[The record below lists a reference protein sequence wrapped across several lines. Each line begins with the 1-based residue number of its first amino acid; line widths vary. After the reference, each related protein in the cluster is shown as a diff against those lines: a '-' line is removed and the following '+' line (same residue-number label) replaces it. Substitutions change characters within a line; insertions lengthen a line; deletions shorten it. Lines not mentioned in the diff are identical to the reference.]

1 MNRNPTPGAMNT
13 LYKDLRTNIGLMR
26 AAAASTIIKQPQQ
39 PNTAGPHVY
48 IQQLLQRQQQTEQ
61 LQQQSRST
69 GGVRRS
75 NNGAP
80 GVGSGF
86 RAPVAVAPI
95 APVASTISATE
106 AAAAASSLQIQSL
119 EEKLAFFEEKINIL
133 EGLITD
139 QVRDLGRV
147 RDELEISSI
156 GNLKVRAID
165 SLEVF
170 DERSVGTGE
179 AVEVIPAGTVLKIS
193 YPFEENEEGIW
204 AAKQVV
210 ELTESG
216 LMLTGR
222 YFLLAERTGAES
234 FSPKVLIEL

>member
-26 AAAASTIIKQPQQ
+26 AAAASSITQQPQQ
-39 PNTAGPHVY
+39 PSTARPHAY

-61 LQQQSRST
+61 QQQQPRST

-75 NNGAP
+75 NNG
-80 GVGSGF
+80 VTTQF

-106 AAAAASSLQIQSL
+106 AAAASSLQIQSL

>member
-1 MNRNPTPGAMNT
+1 MMPIMNRNPTPGTMNT

-26 AAAASTIIKQPQQ
+26 AAAGTTQPQQ
-39 PNTAGPHVY
+39 QQQNTAKPHAY

-61 LQQQSRST
+61 QQQPRST

-75 NNGAP
+75 NNG
-80 GVGSGF
+80 VTTQF
-86 RAPVAVAPI
+86 RAPAPVAPI
-95 APVASTISATE
+95 APESPASV
-106 AAAAASSLQIQSL
+106 AAAASSLQIQSL
-119 EEKLAFFEEKINIL
+119 EEKMAFFEEKISIL
-133 EGLITD
+133 EGLVTD

-179 AVEVIPAGTVLKIS
+179 AVEVIPAGTVLKVS